1 MAFPRDSARSTTQQV
16 EELKSTSFPKWV
28 LAVSALA
35 AATSASANFVTNGDF
50 EQTANPDIPGNI
62 NAADTLNK
70 VLGGTS
76 SDGWDVYDA
85 IPGWTKVATTRGIE
99 VQHALVGPADNNY
112 VELDAHPSVGNSA
125 MYQMLALPAGVYS
138 LSFDYYPRTTVQ
150 GDNTITAYWL
160 QSGLPTTANLGTVI
174 AIADGPPPSGWNT
187 YGGNFSA
194 TGPGYLVFA
203 ASGSADTLG
212 GFIDNVS
219 VPDGGST
226 LMLAGLGMVVFG
238 ALRRKLA

>member
-1 MAFPRDSARSTTQQV
+1 M
-16 EELKSTSFPKWV
+16 KSTSFPKWA
-28 LAVSALA
+28 LAVSALV
-35 AATSASANFVTNGDF
+35 AATSASANFVTNGNF
-50 EQTANPDIPGNI
+50 EQTANPDIAGNI

-112 VELDAHPSVGNSA
+112 VELDAHPGSTGNSA
-125 MYQMLALPAGVYS
+125 MYQALALPAGIYS
-138 LSFDYYPRTTVQ
+138 LSFDYYPRTGVQ
-150 GDNTITAYWL
+150 GDNTIKAYWL
-160 QSGLPTTANLGTVI
+160 EQVSAPTLADIAAATAI
-174 AIADGPPPSGWNT
+174 ATADGPPPSGWNT
-187 YGGNFSA
+187 FGGTINAS
-194 TGPGYLVFA
+194 GSGYLVFA
-203 ASGSADTLG
+203 ASGTADTLG